1 MPEAQN
7 RTSLVAASMARPTD
21 KEHRVSLYVVIGRT
35 HFGSKHQMPAQYRRS
50 RVSTLLDTYEAGF
63 ALFEQMALRKVRSN
77 LDRLFDKSLTDLIRG
92 IRNNK
97 ENEARYIASCIEEIK
112 MELRQDSTY
121 IKANAIEKLAYLQM
135 LGYDISWAAFN
146 IIEVMAST
154 KYTEKRIGYLAAA
167 QCFHDTTEVL
177 MLTTNLIRKDLNSS
191 NMYDSGVALG
201 GLSCFVTPDLARDL
215 ASDIVNLLSSS
226 RPYTRKRAVLLLY
239 KIFLKYPEA
248 LRPTFQRLKEKLED
262 VDPGVQS
269 AAVNVICELARKNPK
284 NYLTLAP
291 VFFKLMTTSS
301 NNWML
306 IKIIKLFGALVPL
319 EPRLGKKLL
328 EPLTNLINST
338 SAMSL
343 LYECINTVIAV
354 LISISAGGDHA
365 ASIQLCV
372 QKLGVLIEDSDQ
384 NLKYL
389 GLLAMGKILQTHPKA
404 VQAHKDIV
412 LRCLDDKDESIRL
425 RSLDLLYGMVS
436 KKNIMEI
443 VKKLMEHVESAEG
456 SHYRDELLTRIIG
469 ICSYNNYQFITNF
482 EWYISVLVELT
493 KVEGTK
499 HGARIA
505 EQIQDVTVRVESIRH
520 FSVSQMALLVENAHI
535 LLAGSVQQR
544 SNICEVLLAAA
555 WICGEYSQHVR
566 NIHSV
571 LESMLRA
578 RTSVM
583 SGHILSVYVQNIG
596 KLYSTLLS
604 KAEKEDDW
612 DAIESLDNLMLSK
625 LADFELAEHLEA
637 QERACTL
644 MGVLRVVEAA
654 HGRREKIA
662 GDVAKLYEGELNPV
676 AAKAQRKVP
685 VPEGLD
691 LDEWIGEPWQDT
703 PESSEES
710 DIDSTFGQPAPR
722 IRTEFT
728 SFGAVPQLEDEP
740 KFGEKP
746 KKGKKKE
753 PVVELS
759 PEEVERRRKAR
770 EAERE
775 HNPYYVKGTATAPKR
790 PTRFVASESLH
801 SNDVDKVDIQSPLE
815 IPGVVGLS
823 RYMEQQD
830 ATLTW
835 KKAKEETTKKK
846 KKGTKKGKKK
856 RRISSSSE
864 EEVVVVHRVNRA
876 DGEMPEG
883 AKSTDEE
890 DRAAQVSD
898 EFRAL
903 DINLDEPLRP
913 DEVVRGP
920 QAYNRQNA
928 GGPRPALVPRSPT
941 TSSYQNRAPLDLVE
955 PVKKKKKE
963 RKETDDSTQKRKKK
977 KRPQAATAPSKNADI
992 DIDAWLKDETTP
1004 VVRAD
1009 GVENSLDALKV
1020 EKKLKRKKKTTAT
1033 TTTTT
1038 TTREAYEETSGVCTP
1053 SNPNLDRGISP
1064 KSSRCGA
1071 SVSTK
1076 LCSNQDLT
1084 VGYSSLASV
1093 GTEGEVIIRLDLSI
1107 TGNRHL
1113 KDIEAIIV
1121 DTLNARMVRTE
1132 PGFLLPTRLSPGEN
1146 GELRLHL
1153 AVASKTVSQTLR
1165 GTISYVAE
1173 ENDTT
1178 VAGKLDFKL
1187 PLRSTDSLLAST
1199 ISKSDFS
1206 QLLSGG
1212 SVDYSSSAQF
1222 ASEQSFVDLLSRITA
1237 IGHLSVVEE
1246 VGSAASLYASTAS
1259 GEPLCVLLKK
1269 TDDNVNI
1276 GCKAGDQKLVDVV
1289 VEDLKEIC
1297 AKR

>member
-1 MPEAQN
+1 
-7 RTSLVAASMARPTD
+7 
-21 KEHRVSLYVVIGRT
+21 
-35 HFGSKHQMPAQYRRS
+35 
-50 RVSTLLDTYEAGF
+50 
-63 ALFEQMALRKVRSN
+63 
-77 LDRLFDKSLTDLIRG
+77 
-92 IRNNK
+92 
-97 ENEARYIASCIEEIK
+97 
-112 MELRQDSTY
+112 
-121 IKANAIEKLAYLQM
+121 
-135 LGYDISWAAFN
+135 
-146 IIEVMAST
+146 
-154 KYTEKRIGYLAAA
+154 
-167 QCFHDTTEVL
+167 
-177 MLTTNLIRKDLNSS
+177 
-191 NMYDSGVALG
+191 MYDSGVALG

-248 LRPTFQRLKEKLED
+248 LRPTFPRLKDKLED
-262 VDPGVQS
+262 PDPGVQS

-456 SHYRDELLTRIIG
+456 SHYR
-469 ICSYNNYQFITNF
+469 
-482 EWYISVLVELT
+482 YISVLVELT

-499 HGARIA
+499 HGAKIA

-535 LLAGSVQQR
+535 LLAGSAQQR
-544 SNICEVLLAAA
+544 NNISEVLLAAA

-566 NIHSV
+566 NVPSV

-604 KAEKEDDW
+604 KAEEEDDW

-644 MGVLRVVEAA
+644 MSILRVVEAA
-654 HGRREKIA
+654 HARREKIA
-662 GDVAKLYEGELNPV
+662 IDIAKLYEGELNPV
-676 AAKAQRKVP
+676 APKAQRKVP
-685 VPEGLD
+685 VPDGLD
-691 LDEWIGEPWQDT
+691 LDEWINEPWQDT

-722 IRTEFT
+722 IRSEFT
-728 SFGAVPQLEDEP
+728 SFGCVPTYDDEP
-740 KFGEKP
+740 KIGEKP

-753 PVVELS
+753 TVELS

-775 HNPYYVKGTATAPKR
+775 SNPYYVKGTATAPKR
-790 PTRFVASESLH
+790 PTRFVTMDTAH
-801 SNDVDKVDIQSPLE
+801 AND
-815 IPGVVGLS
+815 
-823 RYMEQQD
+823 
-830 ATLTW
+830 
-835 KKAKEETTKKK
+835 
-846 KKGTKKGKKK
+846 
-856 RRISSSSE
+856 
-864 EEVVVVHRVNRA
+864 VNRA

-883 AKSTDEE
+883 AKSTDDE
-890 DRAAQVSD
+890 DSAAKGVSD

-920 QAYNRQNA
+920 PVYTRQRA
-928 GGPRPALVPRSPT
+928 SPPRPALVP
-941 TSSYQNRAPLDLVE
+941 
-955 PVKKKKKE
+955 
-963 RKETDDSTQKRKKK
+963 
-977 KRPQAATAPSKNADI
+977 
-992 DIDAWLKDETTP
+992 
-1004 VVRAD
+1004 
-1009 GVENSLDALKV
+1009 
-1020 EKKLKRKKKTTAT
+1020 
-1033 TTTTT
+1033 
-1038 TTREAYEETSGVCTP
+1038 
-1053 SNPNLDRGISP
+1053 
-1064 KSSRCGA
+1064 
-1071 SVSTK
+1071 
-1076 LCSNQDLT
+1076 
-1084 VGYSSLASV
+1084 
-1093 GTEGEVIIRLDLSI
+1093 
-1107 TGNRHL
+1107 
-1113 KDIEAIIV
+1113 
-1121 DTLNARMVRTE
+1121 
-1132 PGFLLPTRLSPGEN
+1132 
-1146 GELRLHL
+1146 
-1153 AVASKTVSQTLR
+1153 
-1165 GTISYVAE
+1165 
-1173 ENDTT
+1173 
-1178 VAGKLDFKL
+1178 
-1187 PLRSTDSLLAST
+1187 
-1199 ISKSDFS
+1199 
-1206 QLLSGG
+1206 
-1212 SVDYSSSAQF
+1212 
-1222 ASEQSFVDLLSRITA
+1222 
-1237 IGHLSVVEE
+1237 
-1246 VGSAASLYASTAS
+1246 
-1259 GEPLCVLLKK
+1259 
-1269 TDDNVNI
+1269 
-1276 GCKAGDQKLVDVV
+1276 
-1289 VEDLKEIC
+1289 
-1297 AKR
+1297 

>member
-1 MPEAQN
+1 
-7 RTSLVAASMARPTD
+7 
-21 KEHRVSLYVVIGRT
+21 
-35 HFGSKHQMPAQYRRS
+35 
-50 RVSTLLDTYEAGF
+50 
-63 ALFEQMALRKVRSN
+63 
-77 LDRLFDKSLTDLIRG
+77 
-92 IRNNK
+92 
-97 ENEARYIASCIEEIK
+97 

-248 LRPTFQRLKEKLED
+248 LRPTFPRLKDKLED
-262 VDPGVQS
+262 PDPGVQS

-456 SHYRDELLTRIIG
+456 SHYRDELLSRIIG

-499 HGARIA
+499 HGAKIA

-535 LLAGSVQQR
+535 LLAGSAQQR
-544 SNICEVLLAAA
+544 NNISEVLLAAA

-566 NIHSV
+566 NIPSV

-604 KAEKEDDW
+604 KAEEEDDW

-644 MGVLRVVEAA
+644 MSILRVVEAA
-654 HGRREKIA
+654 HARREKIA
-662 GDVAKLYEGELNPV
+662 TDIAKLYEGELNPV
-676 AAKAQRKVP
+676 APKAQRKVP
-685 VPEGLD
+685 VPDGLD
-691 LDEWIGEPWQDT
+691 LDEWINEPWQDT

-722 IRTEFT
+722 IRSEFT
-728 SFGAVPQLEDEP
+728 SFGCVPTYDDEP
-740 KFGEKP
+740 KIGEKH
-746 KKGKKKE
+746 KKSKKKE
-753 PVVELS
+753 IVELS

-775 HNPYYVKGTATAPKR
+775 SNPYYVKGTATAPKR
-790 PTRFVASESLH
+790 PTRFVTMDTAH
-801 SNDVDKVDIQSPLE
+801 SNDVDKIDIQSPLE
-815 IPGVVGLS
+815 IPGENS
-823 RYMEQQD
+823 
-830 ATLTW
+830 
-835 KKAKEETTKKK
+835 
-846 KKGTKKGKKK
+846 
-856 RRISSSSE
+856 
-864 EEVVVVHRVNRA
+864 VNRA

-883 AKSTDEE
+883 AKSTDDE
-890 DRAAQVSD
+890 DSAAKGVSD

-920 QAYNRQNA
+920 PVYTRQRA
-928 GGPRPALVPRSPT
+928 SPPRPALVPRSPT
-941 TSSYQNRAPLDLVE
+941 TMPDEEPPAVVE
-955 PVKKKKKE
+955 NSKPEKKTKKKKKL
-963 RKETDDSTQKRKKK
+963 
-977 KRPQAATAPSKNADI
+977 AVA
-992 DIDAWLKDETTP
+992 
-1004 VVRAD
+1004 
-1009 GVENSLDALKV
+1009 
-1020 EKKLKRKKKTTAT
+1020 
-1033 TTTTT
+1033 
-1038 TTREAYEETSGVCTP
+1038 REAYEETSGVCTP

-1064 KSSRCGA
+1064 RMSHCTGPG
-1071 SVSTK
+1071 STK
-1076 LCSNQDLT
+1076 LCSN
-1084 VGYSSLASV
+1084 S
-1093 GTEGEVIIRLDLSI
+1093 DLSVDFASTLNPGSDEVVVRLGLLV
-1107 TGNRHL
+1107 TGPRRL
-1113 KDIEAIIV
+1113 KNVEANVV
-1121 DTLNARMVRTE
+1121 DTLNARMVRSE
-1132 PGFLLPTRLSPGEN
+1132 PGFLLPTPLSPGEN
-1146 GELRLHL
+1146 GELRLHF
-1153 AVASKTVSQTLR
+1153 AVASKTTSQMLR
-1165 GTISYVAE
+1165 GTITYLAE
-1173 ENDTT
+1173 EEDGS
-1178 VAGKLDFKL
+1178 VPGKLDFKV
-1187 PLRSTDSLLAST
+1187 PLRCTDSLLSVT
-1199 ISKSDFS
+1199 TSKNDFS
-1206 QLLSGG
+1206 QLLAGG
-1212 SVDYSSSAQF
+1212 RVDFSASAQF
-1222 ASEQSFVDLLSRITA
+1222 ASEHSFRDLLTRITFV
-1237 IGHLSVVEE
+1237 GHFSVVEE
-1246 VGSAASLYASTAS
+1246 VGSAASLYATTTS
-1259 GEPLCVLLKK
+1259 GGPVCVLLKK
-1269 TDDNVNI
+1269 NEENVHI
-1276 GCKAGDQKLVDVV
+1276 GCKTGDQKMADTV
-1289 VEDLKEIC
+1289 VEDLKDIC
-1297 AKR
+1297 TRR

>member
-1 MPEAQN
+1 
-7 RTSLVAASMARPTD
+7 
-21 KEHRVSLYVVIGRT
+21 
-35 HFGSKHQMPAQYRRS
+35 
-50 RVSTLLDTYEAGF
+50 
-63 ALFEQMALRKVRSN
+63 MALRKVRSN

-135 LGYDISWAAFN
+135 LGYDISWASFN

-262 VDPGVQS
+262 ADPGVQS

-291 VFFKLMTTSS
+291 VFFKLMTTST

-412 LRCLDDKDESIRL
+412 MRCLDDKDESIRL

-499 HGARIA
+499 HGAKIA

-535 LLAGSVQQR
+535 LLAGSAQQR
-544 SNICEVLLAAA
+544 NNICEVLLAAA
-555 WICGEYSQHVR
+555 WICGEYSEHVR
-566 NIHSV
+566 NIPSV

-596 KLYSTLLS
+596 KLYSALLS
-604 KAEKEDDW
+604 KAEEEDDW

-644 MGVLRVVEAA
+644 MSVLRVIESA
-654 HGRREKIA
+654 HARREKIGA
-662 GDVAKLYEGELNPV
+662 DVARLYEGELNPV

-685 VPEGLD
+685 VPEGLN

-710 DIDSTFGQPAPR
+710 DVDDTFGQPAPR
-722 IRTEFT
+722 VRSEFT
-728 SFGAVPQLEDEP
+728 SFGVVPHFDDEP
-740 KFGEKP
+740 KIGEKS
-746 KKGKKKE
+746 KKNKKKD
-753 PVVELS
+753 VAVELS

-775 HNPYYVKGTATAPKR
+775 SNPYYVKGSAALPKR
-790 PTRFVASESLH
+790 PTRFVASDPLH
-801 SNDVDKVDIQSPLE
+801 ANDIDKIDIQSPLE

-835 KKAKEETTKKK
+835 KKAKEDTKKR

-856 RRISSSSE
+856 RRVSSSSE
-864 EEVVVVHRVNRA
+864 EEVAVVHRVNRA

-883 AKSTDEE
+883 AKSTEEE
-890 DRAAQVSD
+890 DNAAEGLSD

-920 QAYNRQNA
+920 QVYNRQTP
-928 GGPRPALVPRSPT
+928 GPRPVLVPRSPT
-941 TSSYQNRAPLDLVE
+941 TTSYQSRTPLEIAD
-955 PVKKKKKE
+955 PIKKKKKTKGE
-963 RKETDDSTQKRKKK
+963 GEDGVPKRRKKVRK
-977 KRPQAATAPSKNADI
+977 STEAETTKNPELDI
-992 DIDAWLKDETTP
+992 DLWLKGDTP
-1004 VVRAD
+1004 PIARRND
-1009 GVENSLDALKV
+1009 GVENSVDALKV
-1020 EKKLKRKKKTTAT
+1020 EKKMKKKKKITVA
-1033 TTTTT
+1033 
-1038 TTREAYEETSGVCTP
+1038 RETYEETSGVCTP
-1053 SNPNLDRGISP
+1053 SNPNLDSGISP
-1064 KSSRCGA
+1064 RVSRCD
-1071 SVSTK
+1071 TPFNNI
-1076 LCSNQDLT
+1076 LCSNSDLS
-1084 VGYSSLASV
+1084 VSYSSTANSS
-1093 GTEGEVIIRLDLSI
+1093 TDGEVVIKLDLVV
-1107 TGNRHL
+1107 TGQRQL
-1113 KDIEAIIV
+1113 KDIEAIVV

-1132 PGFLLPTRLSPGEN
+1132 PGFLLPARLRSGDV

-1153 AVASKTVSQTLR
+1153 AIVSRTVSQILR

-1173 ENDTT
+1173 EKEIA

-1187 PLRSTDSLLAST
+1187 PLRSTDSLIASK
-1199 ISKSDFS
+1199 IAKSEFS
-1206 QLLSGG
+1206 QLLAEGN
-1212 SVDYSSSAQF
+1212 VDYSASAQF
-1222 ASEQSFVDLLSRITA
+1222 ASEHTFHDLLMRITSM
-1237 IGHLSVVEE
+1237 GHLSIVEE
-1246 VGSAASLYASTAS
+1246 VGSAASLYATTVA
-1259 GEPLCVLLKK
+1259 GDPVCVLLKK
-1269 TDDNVNI
+1269 TNENVNI
-1276 GCKAGDQKLVDVV
+1276 GCKAGDQKLVDVAV
-1289 VEDLKEIC
+1289 QDLKEIC
-1297 AKR
+1297 TKR

>member
-1 MPEAQN
+1 
-7 RTSLVAASMARPTD
+7 
-21 KEHRVSLYVVIGRT
+21 
-35 HFGSKHQMPAQYRRS
+35 
-50 RVSTLLDTYEAGF
+50 
-63 ALFEQMALRKVRSN
+63 FEQMALRKVRSN

-112 MELRQDSTY
+112 IELRQDSTY

-248 LRPTFQRLKEKLED
+248 LRPTFHRLKDKLED
-262 VDPGVQS
+262 PDPGVQS

-412 LRCLDDKDESIRL
+412 LRCLDDKDESIRI

-456 SHYRDELLTRIIG
+456 SHYRDELLSRIIG
-469 ICSYNNYQFITNF
+469 ICCYNNYQFITNF

-499 HGARIA
+499 HGAKIA

-535 LLAGSVQQR
+535 LLAGSAQQR
-544 SNICEVLLAAA
+544 TNICEVLLAAA
-555 WICGEYSQHVR
+555 WICGEYSQHVQ
-566 NIHSV
+566 NISSV

-578 RTSVM
+578 RTSVI

-644 MGVLRVVEAA
+644 MALLRVIEAA
-654 HGRREKIA
+654 HARREKIA
-662 GDVAKLYEGELNPV
+662 GDVARLYEGELNPV

-685 VPEGLD
+685 VPDGLD
-691 LDEWIGEPWQDT
+691 LDQWIGEPWLDT
-703 PESSEES
+703 PESSEGS
-710 DIDSTFGQPAPR
+710 DNDATFGQPVPR
-722 IRTEFT
+722 IRSEFT
-728 SFGAVPQLEDEP
+728 SFGVVPHYEDEP
-740 KFGEKP
+740 KSRKS
-746 KKGKKKE
+746 KKTEAK
-753 PVVELS
+753 ELS
-759 PEEVERRRKAR
+759 PEEIERRRQLR
-770 EAERE
+770 EAEKE
-775 HNPYYVKGTATAPKR
+775 SNPYYVKGSATAPKR
-790 PTRFVASESLH
+790 PTRFIAFEAIH
-801 SNDVDKVDIQSPLE
+801 GTDVDKVEIQSPLE

-830 ATLTW
+830 STLTW
-835 KKAKEETTKKK
+835 KKAKGATKKK
-846 KKGTKKGKKK
+846 KKTSRKSKKNHAN
-856 RRISSSSE
+856 SSSE
-864 EEVVVVHRVNRA
+864 DEVNVVHRVNRA

-883 AKSTDEE
+883 ARTTDDE
-890 DRAAQVSD
+890 DIHTQGLSD

-920 QAYNRQNA
+920 QAYNRQSA
-928 GGPRPALVPRSPT
+928 GPRPVLVPRSPT
-941 TSSYQNRAPLDLVE
+941 TTSYQGRTLPKLDD
-955 PVKKKKKE
+955 PVKKKKE
-963 RKETDDSTQKRKKK
+963 RKGGDDGVRRRKKKRVPIAMESAKNSELDVNAWLRDEGSPIVDTHGRDDST
-977 KRPQAATAPSKNADI
+977 
-992 DIDAWLKDETTP
+992 
-1004 VVRAD
+1004 D
-1009 GVENSLDALKV
+1009 GFLKV
-1020 EKKLKRKKKTTAT
+1020 DKKAKRKKKTTT
-1033 TTTTT
+1033 S
-1038 TTREAYEETSGVCTP
+1038 RDAYEEASGVCTP
-1053 SNPNLDRGISP
+1053 SNPNLDRGIGLNGRVVN
-1064 KSSRCGA
+1064 SR
-1071 SVSTK
+1071 
-1076 LCSNQDLT
+1076 LCSN
-1084 VGYSSLASV
+1084 
-1093 GTEGEVIIRLDLSI
+1093 LDLDVDYTSSPNAGSEGGVI
-1107 TGNRHL
+1107 VKLEMAVVGNRHL
-1113 KDIEAIIV
+1113 KNIEANIV
-1121 DTLNARMVRTE
+1121 DTLNARMVRSE
-1132 PGFLLPTRLSPGEN
+1132 PGFLLPAQLSPGET

-1153 AVASKTVSQTLR
+1153 AVTSSTVSQLLR

-1173 ENDTT
+1173 ESGGA
-1178 VAGKLDFKL
+1178 VAVKLDFKL
-1187 PLRSTDSLLAST
+1187 PLRSTDSLVAQAIT
-1199 ISKSDFS
+1199 KNEFS
-1206 QLLSGG
+1206 QLLAGG
-1212 SVDYSSSAQF
+1212 GVDYSASVQF
-1222 ASEQSFVDLLSRITA
+1222 ASECNFRDLLARITA
-1237 IGHLSVVEE
+1237 IGHLLVVEE
-1246 VGSAASLYASTAS
+1246 AGSAASLYATTFA
-1259 GEPLCVLLKK
+1259 GDPICVLLKK
-1269 TDDNVNI
+1269 MEENVNI
-1276 GCKAGDQKLVDVV
+1276 GCKAGDQKLADVV

-1297 AKR
+1297 TRQ

>member
-1 MPEAQN
+1 
-7 RTSLVAASMARPTD
+7 
-21 KEHRVSLYVVIGRT
+21 
-35 HFGSKHQMPAQYRRS
+35 
-50 RVSTLLDTYEAGF
+50 
-63 ALFEQMALRKVRSN
+63 MALRKVRSN

-135 LGYDISWAAFN
+135 LGY
-146 IIEVMAST
+146 
-154 KYTEKRIGYLAAA
+154 LAAA
-167 QCFHDTTEVL
+167 QCFHDTTDVL

-248 LRPTFQRLKEKLED
+248 LRPTFQRLKDKLED
-262 VDPGVQS
+262 PDPGVQS

-412 LRCLDDKDESIRL
+412 LRCLDDKDESIRI

-456 SHYRDELLTRIIG
+456 SHYRDELLSRIIG
-469 ICSYNNYQFITNF
+469 ICCYNNYQFITNF

-499 HGARIA
+499 HGAKIA

-535 LLAGSVQQR
+535 LLAGSAQQR

-566 NIHSV
+566 NISSV

-604 KAEKEDDW
+604 KAEK
-612 DAIESLDNLMLSK
+612 
-625 LADFELAEHLEA
+625 
-637 QERACTL
+637 ACTL
-644 MGVLRVVEAA
+644 MALLRVIEAA
-654 HGRREKIA
+654 HSRREKIA
-662 GDVAKLYEGELNPV
+662 ADVARLYEGELNPV

-685 VPEGLD
+685 VPDGLD
-691 LDEWIGEPWQDT
+691 LDQWIGEEWQDT

-710 DIDSTFGQPAPR
+710 DVDATFGQPVPR
-722 IRTEFT
+722 IRSEFT
-728 SFGAVPQLEDEP
+728 SFGVVPQYEDEP
-740 KFGEKP
+740 KLGEKP
-746 KKGKKKE
+746 RKNKKKE
-753 PVVELS
+753 VKDLS
-759 PEEVERRRKAR
+759 PEEIERRRKAR

-775 HNPYYVKGTATAPKR
+775 SNPYYVKGSATAPKR
-790 PTRFVASESLH
+790 PTRFVALESLH
-801 SNDVDKVDIQSPLE
+801 SNDMDKVEIQSPLE
-815 IPGVVGLS
+815 IP
-823 RYMEQQD
+823 
-830 ATLTW
+830 
-835 KKAKEETTKKK
+835 
-846 KKGTKKGKKK
+846 
-856 RRISSSSE
+856 
-864 EEVVVVHRVNRA
+864 

-883 AKSTDEE
+883 AKTTDEE
-890 DRAAQVSD
+890 DIHAQGLSD

-920 QAYNRQNA
+920 QVYNRQSA
-928 GGPRPALVPRSPT
+928 APRPALVPRSPT
-941 TSSYQNRAPLDLVE
+941 ATSYQNRTPLDFSDV
-955 PVKKKKKE
+955 VKKKKKE
-963 RKETDDSTQKRKKK
+963 KKGGEDGVRRKKK
-977 KRPQAATAPSKNADI
+977 KRATAAVGATKNNEFDI
-992 DIDAWLKDETTP
+992 DEWLKDEVP
-1004 VVRAD
+1004 P
-1009 GVENSLDALKV
+1009 ALQTHDEANNLVDSKV
-1020 EKKLKRKKKTTAT
+1020 DKKTKKKKKAAAS
-1033 TTTTT
+1033 
-1038 TTREAYEETSGVCTP
+1038 REAYEEASGVCTP

-1064 KSSRCGA
+1064 RMGPSSGA
-1071 SVSTK
+1071 INCR
-1076 LCSNQDLT
+1076 LCSNSDLRDYTSSPSGGTDEEIILT
-1084 VGYSSLASV
+1084 VV
-1093 GTEGEVIIRLDLSI
+1093 GGRQ
-1107 TGNRHL
+1107 L
-1113 KDIEAIIV
+1113 KNIEANIV
-1121 DTLNARMVRTE
+1121 DTLNARM
-1132 PGFLLPTRLSPGEN
+1132 PGFLLPTRLSPGEPS
-1146 GELRLHL
+1146 ELRLHL
-1153 AVASKTVSQTLR
+1153 AVASKIVSQTLR

-1173 ENDTT
+1173 ENDGS

-1187 PLRSTDSLLAST
+1187 PLRRNE
-1199 ISKSDFS
+1199 FS
-1206 QLLSGG
+1206 QLLAGG
-1212 SVDYSSSAQF
+1212 NVDYSASVQF
-1222 ASEQSFVDLLSRITA
+1222 ASECSFRDLLTRITSV
-1237 IGHLSVVEE
+1237 GHLHVVEE
-1246 VGSAASLYASTAS
+1246 VGSAASLYATTPA
-1259 GEPLCVLLKK
+1259 GDPVCILLKK
-1269 TDDNVNI
+1269 TDENVNI
-1276 GCKAGDQKLVDVV
+1276 GCKAGNQKLVDVA

-1297 AKR
+1297 TRQ

>member
-1 MPEAQN
+1 MPGLYSWT
-7 RTSLVAASMARPTD
+7 RAAT
-21 KEHRVSLYVVIGRT
+21 V
-35 HFGSKHQMPAQYRRS
+35 
-50 RVSTLLDTYEAGF
+50 LDTYEAGF
-63 ALFEQMALRKVRSN
+63 ALFEHMALRKVRSN

-248 LRPTFQRLKEKLED
+248 LRPTFQRLKDKLED
-262 VDPGVQS
+262 PDPGVQS

-412 LRCLDDKDESIRL
+412 LRCLDDKDESIRI

-456 SHYRDELLTRIIG
+456 SHYRDELLSRIIG
-469 ICSYNNYQFITNF
+469 ICCYNNYQFITNF

-499 HGARIA
+499 HGAKIA

-535 LLAGSVQQR
+535 LLAGSAQQR

-566 NIHSV
+566 NVSSV

-637 QERACTL
+637 QERACNL
-644 MGVLRVVEAA
+644 MSILRIIEAA
-654 HGRREKIA
+654 HARREKVA
-662 GDVAKLYEGELNPV
+662 GDVVRLYEGELNPV

-685 VPEGLD
+685 VPDGLD
-691 LDEWIGEPWQDT
+691 LDQWIEEPWQDT
-703 PESSEES
+703 PELSEES
-710 DIDSTFGQPAPR
+710 EVEDTFGQPVPR
-722 IRTEFT
+722 IRSEFT
-728 SFGAVPQLEDEP
+728 SFGVVPQYEDEP
-740 KFGEKP
+740 KLGEKP
-746 KKGKKKE
+746 RKSKKKE
-753 PVVELS
+753 LKDLS
-759 PEEVERRRKAR
+759 PEEIERRRKAR
-770 EAERE
+770 EVERE
-775 HNPYYVKGTATAPKR
+775 CNPYYVKGSATAPKR
-790 PTRFVASESLH
+790 PTRFVALETLH
-801 SNDVDKVDIQSPLE
+801 QTDVDKVEIQSPLE

-830 ATLTW
+830 STLTW
-835 KKAKEETTKKK
+835 KKAKEDTKKRK
-846 KKGTKKGKKK
+846 KASKKGKKK
-856 RRISSSSE
+856 RRVSSSSE
-864 EEVVVVHRVNRA
+864 EEVNVVHRVNRA

-883 AKSTDEE
+883 AKTTDEE
-890 DRAAQVSD
+890 DIHAQGLSD

-920 QAYNRQNA
+920 QAYNRQSA
-928 GGPRPALVPRSPT
+928 GSRPALVPRSPT
-941 TSSYQNRAPLDLVE
+941 TTSYQNRSPLDLSE
-955 PVKKKKKE
+955 PIKKKKKE
-963 RKETDDSTQKRKKK
+963 RKIREDGTLKKK
-977 KRPQAATAPSKNADI
+977 KKKTPAEVDPSKTNEL
-992 DIDAWLKDETTP
+992 DIDAWLKDEVPTNAH
-1004 VVRAD
+1004 VD
-1009 GVENSLDALKV
+1009 GANILDDSLKV
-1020 EKKLKRKKKTTAT
+1020 DKKTKKKKKAVTS
-1033 TTTTT
+1033 
-1038 TTREAYEETSGVCTP
+1038 REAYEEASGVCTP
-1053 SNPNLDRGISP
+1053 SNPNLDSGLSPGIGP
-1064 KSSRCGA
+1064 GGGIVSSR
-1071 SVSTK
+1071 
-1076 LCSNQDLT
+1076 LCSNSDLSVDYT
-1084 VGYSSLASV
+1084 SSACV
-1093 GTEGEVIIRLDLSI
+1093 GTEEEVIMRLELAVVGS
-1107 TGNRHL
+1107 RQL
-1113 KDIEAIIV
+1113 KKIEANIV
-1121 DTLNARMVRTE
+1121 DTLNARMVRSE
-1132 PGFLLPTRLSPGEN
+1132 PGFVIPTPLSPGEAI
-1146 GELRLHL
+1146 ELRLHL
-1153 AVASKTVSQTLR
+1153 AVASKTVSQILR

-1173 ENDTT
+1173 ENDGS

-1187 PLRSTDSLLAST
+1187 PLRSTDSLVASA
-1199 ISKSDFS
+1199 IAKNEFS
-1206 QLLSGG
+1206 QLLTGG
-1212 SVDYSSSAQF
+1212 KVDYSASVQF
-1222 ASEQSFVDLLSRITA
+1222 VSECSFHDLLIKITS

-1246 VGSAASLYASTAS
+1246 VGSAASLYATTLS
-1259 GEPLCVLLKK
+1259 GDPVCVLLKK
-1269 TDDNVNI
+1269 TDENVNI
-1276 GCKAGDQKLVDVV
+1276 GCKAGNQKLVDVAV
-1289 VEDLKEIC
+1289 QDLKEIC
-1297 AKR
+1297 LRL

>member
-1 MPEAQN
+1 ME
-7 RTSLVAASMARPTD
+7 
-21 KEHRVSLYVVIGRT
+21 
-35 HFGSKHQMPAQYRRS
+35 RS
-50 RVSTLLDTYEAGF
+50 FFFCRAPMHNIKPDGIM
-63 ALFEQMALRKVRSN
+63 FEQMALRKVRSN

-167 QCFHDTTEVL
+167 QCFNDTTEVL
-177 MLTTNLIRKDLNSS
+177 MLTTNLIRKDLNSA

-248 LRPTFQRLKEKLED
+248 LRPTFPRLKDKLED
-262 VDPGVQS
+262 PDPGVQS

-456 SHYRDELLTRIIG
+456 SHYR
-469 ICSYNNYQFITNF
+469 
-482 EWYISVLVELT
+482 YISVLVELT

-499 HGARIA
+499 HGAKIA

-520 FSVSQMALLVENAHI
+520 FSVSQMALL
-535 LLAGSVQQR
+535 
-544 SNICEVLLAAA
+544 
-555 WICGEYSQHVR
+555 
-566 NIHSV
+566 
-571 LESMLRA
+571 
-578 RTSVM
+578 
-583 SGHILSVYVQNIG
+583 
-596 KLYSTLLS
+596 
-604 KAEKEDDW
+604 EDDW

-644 MGVLRVVEAA
+644 MSILRVVEAA
-654 HGRREKIA
+654 HGKREKIA
-662 GDVAKLYEGELNPV
+662 ADIAKLYEGELNPV

-691 LDEWIGEPWQDT
+691 LDEWINEPWQDT

-710 DIDSTFGQPAPR
+710 DVDATFGQPAPR
-722 IRTEFT
+722 IRSEFT
-728 SFGAVPQLEDEP
+728 SFGNVPTYEDQP

-746 KKGKKKE
+746 KKGKRKE
-753 PVVELS
+753 SLELS
-759 PEEVERRRKAR
+759 PEEIERRRKAR

-775 HNPYYVKGTATAPKR
+775 SNPYYVKGSATVPKR
-790 PTRFVASESLH
+790 PTRFVTLESAH
-801 SNDVDKVDIQSPLE
+801 ANDVDKVDIQSPLE
-815 IPGVVGLS
+815 IPGESL
-823 RYMEQQD
+823 
-830 ATLTW
+830 
-835 KKAKEETTKKK
+835 EE
-846 KKGTKKGKKK
+846 
-856 RRISSSSE
+856 
-864 EEVVVVHRVNRA
+864 
-876 DGEMPEG
+876 
-883 AKSTDEE
+883 
-890 DRAAQVSD
+890 
-898 EFRAL
+898 L
-903 DINLDEPLRP
+903 
-913 DEVVRGP
+913 
-920 QAYNRQNA
+920 
-928 GGPRPALVPRSPT
+928 PA
-941 TSSYQNRAPLDLVE
+941 E
-955 PVKKKKKE
+955 
-963 RKETDDSTQKRKKK
+963 
-977 KRPQAATAPSKNADI
+977 
-992 DIDAWLKDETTP
+992 
-1004 VVRAD
+1004 
-1009 GVENSLDALKV
+1009 
-1020 EKKLKRKKKTTAT
+1020 
-1033 TTTTT
+1033 
-1038 TTREAYEETSGVCTP
+1038 
-1053 SNPNLDRGISP
+1053 
-1064 KSSRCGA
+1064 
-1071 SVSTK
+1071 
-1076 LCSNQDLT
+1076 
-1084 VGYSSLASV
+1084 
-1093 GTEGEVIIRLDLSI
+1093 II
-1107 TGNRHL
+1107 
-1113 KDIEAIIV
+1113 
-1121 DTLNARMVRTE
+1121 
-1132 PGFLLPTRLSPGEN
+1132 
-1146 GELRLHL
+1146 
-1153 AVASKTVSQTLR
+1153 
-1165 GTISYVAE
+1165 
-1173 ENDTT
+1173 
-1178 VAGKLDFKL
+1178 
-1187 PLRSTDSLLAST
+1187 
-1199 ISKSDFS
+1199 
-1206 QLLSGG
+1206 
-1212 SVDYSSSAQF
+1212 
-1222 ASEQSFVDLLSRITA
+1222 
-1237 IGHLSVVEE
+1237 
-1246 VGSAASLYASTAS
+1246 
-1259 GEPLCVLLKK
+1259 
-1269 TDDNVNI
+1269 
-1276 GCKAGDQKLVDVV
+1276 
-1289 VEDLKEIC
+1289 
-1297 AKR
+1297 

>member
-1 MPEAQN
+1 
-7 RTSLVAASMARPTD
+7 
-21 KEHRVSLYVVIGRT
+21 
-35 HFGSKHQMPAQYRRS
+35 
-50 RVSTLLDTYEAGF
+50 
-63 ALFEQMALRKVRSN
+63 MALRKVRSN

-97 ENEARYIASCIEEIK
+97 ENEARYIASCIDEIK
-112 MELRQDSTY
+112 MELRQDSAY
-121 IKANAIEKLAYLQM
+121 VKANAIEKLAYLQM

-154 KYTEKRIGYLAAA
+154 KYTEKRIGYLAAS
-167 QCFHDTTEVL
+167 QCFHDSTEVL
-177 MLTTNLIRKDLNSS
+177 MLTTNLIRKDLNSF
-191 NMYDSGVALG
+191 G
-201 GLSCFVTPDLARDL
+201 GPVLFRHPGSEKDFILQ
-215 ASDIVNLLSSS
+215 LSSS

-262 VDPGVQS
+262 PDPGVQS

-291 VFFKLMTTSS
+291 MFFKLMTTSS

-328 EPLTNLINST
+328 EPLTNLINR
-338 SAMSL
+338 L
-343 LYECINTVIAV
+343 FFGGNIKYECFNPLSF
-354 LISISAGGDHA
+354 LIHMSAGGEHA

-412 LRCLDDKDESIRL
+412 LRCLDDRDESIRL

-456 SHYRDELLTRIIG
+456 SHYRDELLSRIIG

-499 HGARIA
+499 HGAKIA

-535 LLAGSVQQR
+535 LLAGSAQQR
-544 SNICEVLLAAA
+544 NNICEVLLTAA

-566 NIHSV
+566 NIPSV

-637 QERACTL
+637 QERACNL
-644 MGVLRVVEAA
+644 MGVLRVVDEA
-654 HGRREKIA
+654 HTRREKIA
-662 GDVAKLYEGELNPV
+662 DDVAKLYEGELNPV

-691 LDEWIGEPWQDT
+691 LDHWIGEPWKET

-710 DIDSTFGQPAPR
+710 EIENTFGEVGFFNLFLA
-722 IRTEFT
+722 TFVFE
-728 SFGAVPQLEDEP
+728 S
-740 KFGEKP
+740 
-746 KKGKKKE
+746 
-753 PVVELS
+753 VELS
-759 PEEVERRRKAR
+759 PNEIERRRRAR

-775 HNPYYVKGTATAPKR
+775 INPYYVKGSATAPKR
-790 PTRFVASESLH
+790 PTRFVALDSSME
-801 SNDVDKVDIQSPLE
+801 IQSPLE

-830 ATLTW
+830 STLTW
-835 KKAKEETTKKK
+835 KKAKEDTKKK
-846 KKGTKKGKKK
+846 KRGKKGKK
-856 RRISSSSE
+856 RRVSCSSE
-864 EEVVVVHRVNRA
+864 EEVAVIHQVNRA
-876 DGEMPEG
+876 DGEMPED

-890 DRAAQVSD
+890 DNHGISD

-913 DEVVRGP
+913 DEVVRRP
-920 QAYNRQNA
+920 QAYNRQYHSSVST
-928 GGPRPALVPRSPT
+928 LVARSHT
-941 TSSYQNRAPLDLVE
+941 TMPYQDMTPLNM
-955 PVKKKKKE
+955 
-963 RKETDDSTQKRKKK
+963 DDSLKKK
-977 KRPQAATAPSKNADI
+977 KREKAVNSDRFLWHCALQPGS
-992 DIDAWLKDETTP
+992 LLMTT
-1004 VVRAD
+1004 
-1009 GVENSLDALKV
+1009 
-1020 EKKLKRKKKTTAT
+1020 
-1033 TTTTT
+1033 
-1038 TTREAYEETSGVCTP
+1038 
-1053 SNPNLDRGISP
+1053 
-1064 KSSRCGA
+1064 
-1071 SVSTK
+1071 
-1076 LCSNQDLT
+1076 
-1084 VGYSSLASV
+1084 LA
-1093 GTEGEVIIRLDLSI
+1093 
-1107 TGNRHL
+1107 
-1113 KDIEAIIV
+1113 
-1121 DTLNARMVRTE
+1121 
-1132 PGFLLPTRLSPGEN
+1132 PGET

-1153 AVASKTVSQTLR
+1153 AIGSSSVSQTLR
-1165 GTISYVAE
+1165 GTITYFAE
-1173 ENDTT
+1173 
-1178 VAGKLDFKL
+1178 V
-1187 PLRSTDSLLAST
+1187 RVS
-1199 ISKSDFS
+1199 ICKS
-1206 QLLSGG
+1206 
-1212 SVDYSSSAQF
+1212 F
-1222 ASEQSFVDLLSRITA
+1222 A
-1237 IGHLSVVEE
+1237 VVEE
-1246 VGSAASLYASTAS
+1246 VGSAASLYATTTS
-1259 GEPLCVLLKK
+1259 GGPVCVLLKK
-1269 TDDNVNI
+1269 VVSFDVHI
-1276 GCKAGDQKLVDVV
+1276 GCKAGDQQLVDMIVK
-1289 VEDLKEIC
+1289 DFQDIC
-1297 AKR
+1297 SGE

>member
-1 MPEAQN
+1 TIFVGENDVCRPIGLSDFCTINGTQYVISALEQLQGL
-7 RTSLVAASMARPTD
+7 LVFT
-21 KEHRVSLYVVIGRT
+21 E
-35 HFGSKHQMPAQYRRS
+35 
-50 RVSTLLDTYEAGF
+50 
-63 ALFEQMALRKVRSN
+63 FEQMALRKVRSN

-97 ENEARYIASCIEEIK
+97 ENEARYIASCIDEIK
-112 MELRQDSTY
+112 MELRQDSAY

-154 KYTEKRIGYLAAA
+154 KYTEKRIGYLAAS

-177 MLTTNLIRKDLNSS
+177 MLTTNLIRKDLNSP
-191 NMYDSGVALG
+191 NMYDCGIALG
-201 GLSCFVTPDLARDL
+201 GLSCFVTPDLAKDL

-262 VDPGVQS
+262 PDPGVQS

-291 VFFKLMTTSS
+291 MFFKLMTTSS

-354 LISISAGGDHA
+354 LISMSAGGEHA

-412 LRCLDDKDESIRL
+412 LRCLDDRDESIRL

-456 SHYRDELLTRIIG
+456 SHYRDELLSRIIG

-499 HGARIA
+499 HGAKIA

-520 FSVSQMALLVENAHI
+520 FSVSQMGLLVENAHI
-535 LLAGSVQQR
+535 LLAGSAQQR
-544 SNICEVLLAAA
+544 NNICEVLLTAA

-566 NIHSV
+566 NIPSV

-625 LADFELAEHLEA
+625 LADFELSEHLEA
-637 QERACTL
+637 QERACNL
-644 MGVLRVVEAA
+644 MGVLRVVDEA
-654 HGRREKIA
+654 HTRREKIA
-662 GDVAKLYEGELNPV
+662 DDVAKLYEGELNPV

-685 VPEGLD
+685 VPEGLN
-691 LDEWIGEPWQDT
+691 LDHWIGEPWEET

-710 DIDSTFGQPAPR
+710 EIEHAFGQPLPR
-722 IRTEFT
+722 HLKEFA
-728 SFGAVPQLEDEP
+728 SVDSV
-740 KFGEKP
+740 GEQDGTRVDVKV
-746 KKGKKKE
+746 KKNKDS
-753 PVVELS
+753 VELS
-759 PEEVERRRKAR
+759 PSEIERRRRAR

-775 HNPYYVKGTATAPKR
+775 NNPYYVKGTATAPKR
-790 PTRFVASESLH
+790 PTRFMAFDSSGA
-801 SNDVDKVDIQSPLE
+801 NNVDKVEIQSPLE

-830 ATLTW
+830 STLTW
-835 KKAKEETTKKK
+835 KKAKEDTKKK
-846 KKGTKKGKKK
+846 KKGKKGKK
-856 RRISSSSE
+856 RRVSCSSE
-864 EEVVVVHRVNRA
+864 EEVAVIHHVNRA
-876 DGEMPEG
+876 DGEMPED

-890 DRAAQVSD
+890 DNVAHGISD

-920 QAYNRQNA
+920 QAYNRQYYSSVST
-928 GGPRPALVPRSPT
+928 LVPRSPT
-941 TSSYQNRAPLDLVE
+941 TLPYQDMTLLNFDDSLRKKKREKTVNTDGI
-955 PVKKKKKE
+955 KKKKKKK
-963 RKETDDSTQKRKKK
+963 RTATTAQDDCLDIDTWLTEEISCVTYGDKHGESTVEKKTKK
-977 KRPQAATAPSKNADI
+977 KRKSDT
-992 DIDAWLKDETTP
+992 
-1004 VVRAD
+1004 V
-1009 GVENSLDALKV
+1009 
-1020 EKKLKRKKKTTAT
+1020 
-1033 TTTTT
+1033 
-1038 TTREAYEETSGVCTP
+1038 REAYEEASGVCTP
-1053 SNPNLDRGISP
+1053 SNPNWESAVSP
-1064 KSSRCGA
+1064 KLNHRRGLINM
-1071 SVSTK
+1071 K
-1076 LCSNQDLT
+1076 LCSNSDVNVDFT
-1084 VGYSSLASV
+1084 PSSSADSPDAVVITLFVSV
-1093 GTEGEVIIRLDLSI
+1093 
-1107 TGNRHL
+1107 TGGRRL
-1113 KDIEAIIV
+1113 KDIEANVV
-1121 DTLNARMVRTE
+1121 DSMYVQMAGNKPGSLLMTTLA
-1132 PGFLLPTRLSPGEN
+1132 PGET

-1153 AVASKTVSQTLR
+1153 AIGSTTVSQTLR
-1165 GTISYVAE
+1165 GTITYFAE
-1173 ENDTT
+1173 EEE
-1178 VAGKLDFKL
+1178 GSISRKLDFKL
-1187 PLRSTDSLLAST
+1187 PVRSTDSLVASS
-1199 ISKSDFS
+1199 ISKNEFS
-1206 QLLSGG
+1206 QLLAGN
-1212 SVDYSSSAQF
+1212 SVEYSSSTEF
-1222 ASEQSFVDLLSRITA
+1222 PSQSGFHDLLAKVTL

-1246 VGSAASLYASTAS
+1246 AGSAASLYATTTS
-1259 GEPLCVLLKK
+1259 GGPVCVLLKK
-1269 TDDNVNI
+1269 VEGNVHI
-1276 GCKAGDQKLVDVV
+1276 GCKAGDQQLVDMIVK
-1289 VEDLKEIC
+1289 DIRDIC
-1297 AKR
+1297 RGNEL